1 VVSLPGIGNA
11 KLDVLGVG
19 SINIA
24 VKVNGVTTPRI
35 LQDVLYVAGLGVN
48 LFSIGAAT
56 ANGLKACFENNKVES
71 IYLSIYTCLCMATN
85 TPSFHSKGL
94 IHEG

>member
-1 VVSLPGIGNA
+1 VSLPGIGNA

-19 SINIA
+19 DINIA

-35 LQDVLYVAGLGVN
+35 LQNVLYVAGLGVN

-56 ANGLKACFENNKVES
+56 ANGLKAYFENNKVKS
-71 IYLSIYTCLCMATN
+71 IYLKYANKCMVTN
-85 TPSFHSKGL
+85 IPSFHSKGF